1 MGKPGLQIL
10 KDTWSFFLRK
20 FAQPPLSNDYITWRQ
35 EFMRQRVRLCLWI
48 AIVGF
53 FTFSL
58 RTIYDAII
66 SPLWEMQNIP
76 QDSKTIFWLIN
87 VAIGCSLLTCPIWHK
102 ILSRRHPEIM
112 FLILSWSVTLMP
124 QFVATIKGIAFV
136 DRAGWA
142 LVFTSQATLVP
153 VCWQLH
159 LISQLVVLGYYFTI
173 NPIFGFT
180 TLTGEPSY
188 SISSVLI
195 MFWFCFACDLGVYLY
210 ERLQKAE
217 FASRRDLR
225 VFLHSVSHDL
235 KNPVMGTSMVVQN
248 LLQGSQD
255 KVTIDKSVLERLQQV
270 CDRQLNLIN
279 SLLEAHE
286 TEVRGIPLHCQPV
299 KLSSL
304 VKDVLTDLEPVLSK
318 NSVIIANKIPA
329 DLPLVNA
336 DATQLWRVFSNLITN
351 AITHNPP
358 GIIVTLDAEV
368 VEEGGMGMRQKRGT
382 RENKEKIPNYP
393 LPITHSPFPKPFLY
407 CIVQDNGVGI
417 PPNQCDRL
425 FELYAR
431 GSRARYMPGL
441 GFGLYLCRQ
450 IITAHKG
457 EIGVN
462 SHVGSGSTFWFTL
475 PL

>member
-1 MGKPGLQIL
+1 MGKPALQIL
-10 KDTWSFFLRK
+10 KDTWSSWLRK
-20 FAQPPLSNDYITWRQ
+20 FSQPPLSNDYITWRQ

-48 AIVGF
+48 AYAGF
-53 FTFSL
+53 FTFTI
-58 RTIYDAII
+58 RNIYDAMI
-66 SPLWEMQNIP
+66 SPLWEMQVIP
-76 QDSKTIFWLIN
+76 GNYKAIFWLIN
-87 VAIGCSLLTCPIWHK
+87 ADIGLSLLICPIWQK
-102 ILSRRHPEIM
+102 IFGRRYPGIM
-112 FLILSWSVTLMP
+112 FLILSWSVTLIP
-124 QFVATIKGIAFV
+124 QFVATSQAVAFL

-153 VCWQLH
+153 VSWGLH
-159 LISQLVVLGYYFTI
+159 LISQLGVLGYYFI
-173 NPIFGFT
+173 LNPVLGYK
-180 TLTGEPSY
+180 TLTGDPSY
-188 SISSVLI
+188 SISSLLI

-217 FASRRDLR
+217 FASRRDLM

-235 KNPVMGTSMVVQN
+235 KTPVMGTSIVVQN
-248 LLQGSQD
+248 LLKDAQD

-286 TEVRGIPLHCQPV
+286 TEVRGISLHCQP
-299 KLSSL
+299 LQLNNL
-304 VKDVLTDLEPVLSK
+304 VKDVLTDLEPVVSK
-318 NSVIIANKIPA
+318 NSVIITNKIPTN
-329 DLPLVNA
+329 LPLVNA

-351 AITHNPP
+351 AIKHNPP
-358 GIIVTLDAEV
+358 GIIITLDAEV
-368 VEEGGMGMRQKRGT
+368 VEHGVAQI
-382 RENKEKIPNYP
+382 RENNKQIPN
-393 LPITHSPFPKPFLY
+393 SPFPNSFVR

-417 PPNQCDRL
+417 PANQCDRL

-431 GSRARYMPGL
+431 GSRSRYTPGL

-450 IITAHKG
+450 IITAHGG

-462 SHVGSGSTFWFTL
+462 SHVGSGSTFWLTL